1 MKTSIAR
8 DIAATGIDAK
18 YDTQCKVILGN
29 KIILAHILKN
39 IIGELKELSI
49 EEIENCIENDIAIGD
64 TPVYPGETNNPKIV
78 GENTENTVLYEGT
91 VYFDVRFS
99 VRIPNARKNGDSIKI
114 ITNVEAQQKYNTGYK
129 LETRGIFYGSRL
141 ISSQLNTEF
150 TASSY
155 DDMKKVYSIWLCLDA
170 PAGIGNAISEYS
182 MGKRDIIAGIP
193 DRRDAYDKLS
203 VLLIALNEDMLT
215 ETTDDNELEKFLRML
230 NTLFSSK
237 LEATEKI
244 GILKEEYGIAIDQV
258 LGKELDEMCN
268 LSRKVREEGR
278 QEGHQ
283 EGVEIGREE
292 GMQIGREQGMQVG
305 RQAGRREEQ
314 YKIVKRLIE
323 IGMPDGNIAAVSQL
337 DIGEIEKMKIEMS
350 HGQCE
355 PVGDRL

>member
-78 GENTENTVLYEGT
+78 GENTENAVLYEGT

-99 VRIPNARKNGDSIKI
+99 VRIPNAGKDGDSIKRI
-114 ITNVEAQQKYNTGYK
+114 INVEAQQKYNTGYK

-150 TASSY
+150 TAPAY
-155 DDMKKVYSIWLCLDA
+155 DDMKKVYSVWICLNS
-170 PAGIGNAISEYS
+170 PAGIGNAISEYFI
-182 MGKRDIIAGIP
+182 GKRDIIAGIP
-193 DRRDAYDKLS
+193 DHRDAYDKLS
-203 VLLIALNEDMLT
+203 VLRIALNEDMLT
-215 ETTDDNELEKFLRML
+215 ETMENNELGKFLKML

-237 LEATEKI
+237 LEAAEKI
-244 GILKEEYGIAIDQV
+244 GILKEKYGIAIDQA

-278 QEGHQ
+278 QEGM
-283 EGVEIGREE
+283 EIGRKE
-292 GMQIGREQGMQVG
+292 GLKEGEKKERYI
-305 RQAGRREEQ
+305 
-314 YKIVKRLIE
+314 IVKRLIE

-337 DIGEIEKMKIEMS
+337 DIGEIEKMKIEMG